1 MAFFNKK
8 DISSYTDES
17 LMKEIERGNAAAFDL
32 LYERYAE
39 KLYRYLFRLL
49 YQDAAKAEDF
59 LQEVFLKV
67 LNAVSSFDSNQK
79 VSTWLYAIATNMCRN
94 EWRNKENRQRL
105 MKQFEPW
112 EHHTNKSVNDR
123 LDEQYRNKILYQV
136 IEELGDTE
144 REIIQLRFQQEL
156 SIKEIAAITGLPE
169 GTVKSKLFYLLKK
182 MAKQLKNDSTTIL

>member
-8 DISSYTDES
+8 DIGSYTDEL
-17 LMKEIERGNAAAFDL
+17 LMKEIERGNATAFNL
-32 LYERYAE
+32 LYERYSA

-49 YQDAAKAEDF
+49 YNDAAKAEDF

-67 LNAVSSFDSNQK
+67 LNAASSFDTSQK
-79 VSTWLYAIATNMCRN
+79 VSTWLYSIATNMCRN
-94 EWRNKENRQRL
+94 EWRNNTNRQRL

-112 EHHTNKSVNDR
+112 EHHSGKSINDL
-123 LDEQYRNKILYQV
+123 LDEKKWNKVLYEIMQKLEDV
-136 IEELGDTE
+136 E

-156 SIKEIAAITGLPE
+156 TIREIAAITGLPE

-182 MAKQLKNDSTTIL
+182 MAKQLKTNPITIL